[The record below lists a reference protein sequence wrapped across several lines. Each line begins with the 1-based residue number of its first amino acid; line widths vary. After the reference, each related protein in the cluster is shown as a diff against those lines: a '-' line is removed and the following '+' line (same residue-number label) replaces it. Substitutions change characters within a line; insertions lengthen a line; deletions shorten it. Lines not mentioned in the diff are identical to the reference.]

1 MLFTTKTVKTEEIDN
16 IYDFFAEF
24 DNEIKAVDVA
34 EEVAQES
41 TVSKYIS
48 SLVSGQY
55 QKSVEDIENTVIGSR
70 VKRKRNLQQVMQ
82 ESFFYGSNRFGNNF
96 IASAIKSLAP

>member
-24 DNEIKAVDVA
+24 DNEIEAVDVA

-96 IASAIKSLAP
+96 IA

>member
-24 DNEIKAVDVA
+24 DNEIEAVDVA

-55 QKSVEDIENTVIGSR
+55 QKSVEDIENTVIGNR

-96 IASAIKSLAP
+96 IA